1 MRWARIYHSLTPF
14 LTADPTSVTG
24 LLSNQLPFAVL
35 IVAIGFA
42 GYKKAWR
49 FGHQYDE
56 MKIGKE
62 EEVARLLMEKIVIKK
77 ESDEQ
82 VERVRR
88 DTEVEIAR
96 LKEERERERTRAD
109 RYEAMVMR
117 SVDTN
122 KDIVDMVKQLA
133 DSLKQGKQ

>member
-1 MRWARIYHSLTPF
+1 MRWVRIYHAILPVVAS
-14 LTADPTSVTG
+14 DPTSVTG
-24 LLSNQLPFAVL
+24 LLSNQLPFAILVV
-35 IVAIGFA
+35 IIGIA

-56 MKIGKE
+56 MKSGKE
-62 EEVARLLMEKIVIKK
+62 EDIDRLLMEKIAIKK

-82 VERVRR
+82 VERVRK

-96 LKEERERERTRAD
+96 LKEERERERTRAE

-117 SVDTN
+117 SVDQSRET
-122 KDIVDMVKQLA
+122 VDMVKQLA
-133 DSLKQGKQ
+133 ELIKQRSI

>member
-1 MRWARIYHSLTPF
+1 MRWARIHPPLISF
-14 LTADPTSVTG
+14 LASDPTSLTG

-35 IVAIGFA
+35 IIIIGIA

-56 MKIGKE
+56 MKSGKE
-62 EEVARLLMEKIVIKK
+62 EEITRLLTEKAAIKK

-82 VERVRR
+82 VERVRK

-109 RYEAMVMR
+109 RYESMVMR

-122 KDIVDMVKQLA
+122 KEIVDMVKQLA
-133 DSLKQGKQ
+133 ETIKQAK